1 MIQFLRALRAGAV
14 VSDPTNLKRRQQ
26 MIDALMVL
34 LGLVVTLG
42 GKFGYAIELT
52 PQEMAELA
60 GGIFV
65 LYGAVNGMLSAAS
78 TDKIGL
84 LPRRDGDRLDGQ
96 PDDADKPSDR
106 YPGP

>member
-1 MIQFLRALRAGAV
+1 MLQIIRALRAGAV

-26 MIDALMVL
+26 MVDALMVL
-34 LGLVVTLG
+34 LGLVVTLA
-42 GKFGYAIELT
+42 GKFGYAIELSAE
-52 PQEMAELA
+52 EMAELA

-65 LYGAVNGMLSAAS
+65 AYGAVNGVLSAAS

-84 LPRRDGDRLDGQ
+84 LPRRDDDRLDG
-96 PDDADKPSDR
+96 DRGDASGPVDR